1 MISVPS
7 VAKALLVAIEAKLR
21 LLQNLPALNVLAM
34 TDDVQLLWQLRS
46 AAGIFFR
53 LRELE
58 GTELQRQRL
67 LREEYP
73 EEVVRAAFALEEL
86 REKAKEKFSKADRMW
101 FDRQGLEQA
110 TSELVARHKAK
121 RFTGEVWDLCSG
133 IGGDAIALAERGEV
147 VAVDLNPAACLRTE
161 WNAEVYG
168 VNDHLKVQCADVE
181 EVLISLRELPKRA
194 HIDPDRRASGRGRS
208 LKIEEGQPGLPFLEY
223 LMETIPGG
231 AIKLSPAANFL
242 GKFPDAEIELVSLHG
257 ECKEATIWF
266 GELAEPGTWRAT
278 VLPANET
285 LAGHPLDA
293 ICDIGPLQR
302 YLYDPDPSVV
312 RSGLVNLL
320 AEKQALTRLD
330 DAEEYLTSEEVCE
343 TPFVRGFEV
352 LEELPNND
360 RAIRDYFRQANAG
373 EVEIK
378 CRHVP
383 IQAEAVRRKL
393 PLNGTEKLALVFARI
408 GGKTRAV
415 VCRRV

>member
-1 MISVPS
+1 
-7 VAKALLVAIEAKLR
+7 
-21 LLQNLPALNVLAM
+21 M
-34 TDDVQLLWQLRS
+34 TDEVQLLWQLRN
-46 AAGIFFR
+46 AEGIFER
-53 LRELE
+53 LREVK
-58 GTELQRQRL
+58 GSELQRQKL

-73 EEVVRAAFALEEL
+73 EDAVRAAFLLEEL
-86 REKAKEKFSKADRMW
+86 REKAKEKFSKADQMW

-110 TSELVARHKAK
+110 TSEIVARHKAQ
-121 RFTGEVWDLCSG
+121 RFSGAVWDLCSG
-133 IGGDAIALAERGEV
+133 IGGDAIALAKRCEV
-147 VAVDLNPAACLRTE
+147 LAVDLNPAACLRTQ

-168 VNDHLKVQCADVE
+168 VKNHLTTLCADVE
-181 EVLISLRELPKRA
+181 EVFQSSRELPKQV

-208 LKIEEGQPGLPFLEY
+208 LRIEEGRPGLPFLEH
-223 LMETIPGG
+223 LMGTVPGG

-242 GKFPDAEIELVSLHG
+242 GKFPEAEIELISLNG

-266 GELAEPGTWRAT
+266 GELAEPGMWRAT

-293 ICDIGPLQR
+293 LCDIGPLQKF
-302 YLYDPDPSVV
+302 LYDPDPSVV

-320 AEKQALTRLD
+320 AEQRSLIRLD
-330 DAEEYLTSEEVCE
+330 DAEEYLTSEEFCDS
-343 TPFVRGFEV
+343 PFVRGFEV

-360 RAIRDYFRQANAG
+360 RAIRDYFRKADAG

-393 PLNGTEKLALVFARI
+393 PLAGTQKLVLVYARI
-408 GGKTRAV
+408 QGKTRAV

>member
-1 MISVPS
+1 MSHLPQNDEVE
-7 VAKALLVAIEAKLR
+7 LLHKLR
-21 LLQNLPALNVLAM
+21 
-34 TDDVQLLWQLRS
+34 D
-46 AAGIFFR
+46 AAGLFPR

-58 GTELQRQRL
+58 GTELQRQQK

-73 EEVVRAAFALEEL
+73 EDVVRAALLLEEL
-86 REKAKEKFSKADRMW
+86 REKAKGKFSKAEEMW

-110 TSELVARHKAK
+110 TSEAIARHKAQ

-133 IGGDAIALAERGEV
+133 IGGDAIALAERCEV
-147 VAVDLNPAACLRTE
+147 IAVDLNPAACLRTK

-168 VNDHLKVQCADVE
+168 VSDHLQVQCADVE
-181 EVLISLRELPKRA
+181 EVFHSSGRIPERI

-208 LKIEEGQPGLPFLEY
+208 LRIEEGRPALLFLQT
-223 LMETIPGG
+223 LMDTIAGG

-242 GKFPDAEIELVSLHG
+242 GKFPDAEIELISLLG

-266 GELAEPGTWRAT
+266 GELAEPGTFRAT

-285 LAGHPLDA
+285 LAGNPLDA
-293 ICDIGPLQR
+293 LCDIGPLGTF
-302 YLYDPDPSVV
+302 LYDPDPSVV

-320 AEKQALTRLD
+320 AEKHSLTRLD
-330 DAEEYLTSEEVCE
+330 DAEEYLTSETFCDS
-343 TPFVRGFEV
+343 PFVRGFEV

-360 RAIRDYFRQANAG
+360 RAIRDYFRKADAG

-393 PLNGTEKLALVFARI
+393 PLEGTKKLVLVFARI